1 MHGIV
6 LRLKLTHIYL
16 LCAWLFSVLFFVFFV
31 FVSSLSFLFLSIC
44 LHWWRLRPLLR
55 NTQHSTITYT
65 TANASSQKKVLILS
79 RNVYISFWNSK
90 CVSIFSVC
98 FFFFKCRSFVFYSW
112 RLCHSLLFSSSSI
125 WIAFNI
131 RCWLFGKS
139 FYGIHVRFIVW
150 ALCKNPLRFILQLV
164 FHFVVHKHIHSHS
177 HSRAHT
183 LQFNA
188 LLLAWSNLVLKHIF
202 SYNMQ
207 TMF

>member
-98 FFFFKCRSFVFYSW
+98 FFFFSNVDLPYF
-112 RLCHSLLFSSSSI
+112 
-125 WIAFNI
+125 IAGVSVTLSCF
-131 RCWLFGKS
+131 
-139 FYGIHVRFIVW
+139 
-150 ALCKNPLRFILQLV
+150 PLRQFESLSISAVDFSVSPFMAFTFGSLFEHYAKIHFDLFCNWFFILLCTNTYT
-164 FHFVVHKHIHSHS
+164 HTHTHARTHSNS
-177 HSRAHT
+177 M
-183 LQFNA
+183 L
-188 LLLAWSNLVLKHIF
+188 
-202 SYNMQ
+202 SY
-207 TMF
+207 